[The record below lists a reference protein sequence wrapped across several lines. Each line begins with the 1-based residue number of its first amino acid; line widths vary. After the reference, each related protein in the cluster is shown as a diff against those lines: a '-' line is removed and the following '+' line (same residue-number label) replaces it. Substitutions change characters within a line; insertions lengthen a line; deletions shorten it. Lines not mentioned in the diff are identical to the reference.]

1 MKTKNKLIPKIKFG
15 INYFIQEQMNTT
27 NMTIDSLLVELGISK
42 NEFDKVI
49 QSKDPIPELFAD
61 KLSMLFSTSSEYW
74 INIDENYKKWIDNQL
89 I

>member
-27 NMTIDSLLVELGISK
+27 NMTIDSLLVELDISK

-49 QSKDPIPELFAD
+49 QSKDPIPELFAN
-61 KLSMLFSTSSEYW
+61 KLSILFSTSSEYW
-74 INIDENYKKWIDNQL
+74 INIDENYKKWITN
-89 I
+89 